1 MLIIPFVQKQWF
13 NLYLFNINDFSFYS
27 VLYFLSG
34 TICPSLICLNS
45 LNYFTYYKFDRHE
58 INSKKIIKGKTL
70 FLLVSFNLILLSY
83 LIANYLYM
91 NFNLMTN
98 LFNEGF
104 ELQKPDI
111 LQFIFFIFL
120 ISIFLIFRGSRLLL
134 KKLVLVNFIL
144 ISFFIWYLQINNI
157 NVDDQFYFYR
167 YFGLNN
173 INLIN
178 VFTLIFIEIS
188 YLMWSFLSYKTNLSD
203 WIIYKPQKSDMTNV
217 MNIFIFYFF
226 IVVYYSI
233 LT

>member
-1 MLIIPFVQKQWF
+1 
-13 NLYLFNINDFSFYS
+13 
-27 VLYFLSG
+27 
-34 TICPSLICLNS
+34 
-45 LNYFTYYKFDRHE
+45 
-58 INSKKIIKGKTL
+58 
-70 FLLVSFNLILLSY
+70 
-83 LIANYLYM
+83 M
-91 NFNLMTN
+91 NFNLITY

-111 LQFIFFIFL
+111 LQFSFFIFL
-120 ISIFLIFRGSRLLL
+120 IAISLIFKESRLLF

-178 VFTLIFIEIS
+178 VFILVAIEIS
-188 YLMWSFLSYKTNLSD
+188 YFMWSFLSYKTNLSD
-203 WIIYKPQKSDMTNV
+203 WIVHKPQKDDMTHILK
-217 MNIFIFYFF
+217 IFIIYFF
-226 IVVYYSI
+226 IVIYYSI